1 MIALLIMIISLI
13 LDGLLSNYLPYLVN
27 DLSIYTPLFTL
38 ISIFI
43 IYPLYRKKEKLYFIH
58 IFSLGVLYDLL
69 YTNLL
74 FFNGVLFIII
84 GLVIKYIVKN
94 YELGFIKIILYMI
107 IIITLYESLTVL
119 FLVIYNVVPV
129 SFSQLIYKISHSLI
143 LNIIYGEIMF
153 LILKIIPKKYKEISI
168 N

>member
-58 IFSLGVLYDLL
+58 IFSLGILYDLL

-107 IIITLYESLTVL
+107 IIITLYD
-119 FLVIYNVVPV
+119 
-129 SFSQLIYKISHSLI
+129 KISHSLI
-143 LNIIYGEIMF
+143 LNILYGEIMF